1 MPVTRLLRF
10 AGLAIGGVA
19 VIGAV
24 AIFVWLEGTLPDYER
39 ALFSD
44 DLGAPVTITRDAF
57 GIPHIE
63 AQSFDDAA
71 FALGYAQAQDRL
83 WQMEIMRRA
92 VLGRTAE
99 VMGEAFLPIDVNYR
113 IRFSSAE
120 VWRKSYERLSPDM
133 KRTFAAFAAGVNL
146 AIEEG
151 QGARSPEWAV
161 LGIEPEPWSAADVN
175 NLMTLVMDLAT
186 GGGHE
191 LDIALHSTIFSDDE
205 LDLLYEP
212 LADCFP
218 TTYEDINPGEPA
230 LLKSVGDCV
239 SAENASIGVSD
250 PALGNFGTNLFVVA
264 PALTS
269 TGAPIL
275 AVDPH
280 LPAQAPGAVYP
291 VVIEL
296 PEDVIAGGAWIG
308 SPAVAFGHNSR
319 IAWGMTHLYV
329 DTTDYVVEKINPDNA
344 DEYMTP
350 DGPKPFTIR
359 EETFLI
365 KNKPSRTVRVR
376 ETRNGVVVSDAH
388 LYEDADAAEF
398 SGALAPKFSVIAD
411 IYGPGHVVAMKQAV
425 ATDGQLTLQST
436 VRASRAHNWEE
447 FRTALQDYEST
458 NNLVYADVDGN
469 IGLQMA
475 AKIPL
480 RRQVNGWNGQ
490 RLARGWLGE
499 GEWDG
504 YVSFNEL
511 ASVYNPPKGWIA
523 DSNSRA
529 VGSAFPHR
537 VADFYSPPWRIMRS
551 SELVAAQSDHD
562 VESIARI
569 QMDVYSVKADWLL
582 DRLARFKMTSERARD
597 AMRLLQQWDRTMDKD
612 RPEPLLYA
620 AFELALQQRLVNAR
634 HESVAGTNANVL
646 LLARIVEREHPWCDD
661 PDTPT
666 AESCAAAVND
676 ALDAAID
683 WVSRT
688 HGDDMKKWRWGAVH
702 VAEFPAFYSWNG
714 VPVLGGLTKV
724 SVPVGGSDATL
735 SAAASARPAETA
747 DDLLAGDIDF
757 KVDHVAPFRMVADLS
772 DFSNSR
778 YTFAPGVSGNS
789 YSPHWDDLTVSWA
802 AGEPFQLY
810 GRSNDKARVTEISPN
825 AHAP

>member
-1 MPVTRLLRF
+1 MHVIRLLRF
-10 AGLAIGGVA
+10 VGLAIGGA
-19 VIGAV
+19 AAIGV
-24 AIFVWLEGTLPDYER
+24 FAIFLWLEATLPDYER
-39 ALFSD
+39 RLFSD
-44 DLGAPVTITRDAF
+44 DLGAPVTITRDKF

-63 AQSFDDAA
+63 ARNFDDAA

-113 IRFSSAE
+113 IRFSAAE

-146 AIEEG
+146 AIEKGE
-151 QGARSPEWAV
+151 GARSPEWAV
-161 LGIEPEPWSAADVN
+161 LGIEPEPWTAADVN

-186 GGGHE
+186 GGARE
-191 LDIALHSTIFSDDE
+191 LDIALHSTIFSDNE
-205 LDLLYEP
+205 IGLLYEP

-218 TTYEDINPGEPA
+218 TTYEDINIGEPA

-239 SAENASIGVSD
+239 KTEGASIGIPD
-250 PALGNFGTNLFVVA
+250 PALGSFGTNLFVVSSK
-264 PALTS
+264 LTS

-296 PEDVIAGGAWIG
+296 PDDVIAGGAWIG

-329 DTTDYVVEKINPDNA
+329 DTTDYVVEKVNPDNPN
-344 DEYMTP
+344 EYMTP
-350 DGPKPFTIR
+350 DGPKPFSTR

-365 KNKPSRTVRVR
+365 KSKPPRTISVR
-376 ETRNGVVVSDAH
+376 ETHNGVVVSDAH
-388 LYEDADAAEF
+388 LYEGAGAVEI
-398 SGALAPKFSVIAD
+398 SGALAPKYSVITD
-411 IYGPGHVVAMKQAV
+411 IYGPGHVVAMKQVV

-436 VRASRAHNWEE
+436 VRASRARNWEE
-447 FRTALQDYEST
+447 FRAALRDYESA

-475 AKIPL
+475 AKIPR
-480 RRQVNGWNGQ
+480 RRQVNEWNGQ

-499 GEWDG
+499 GAWDG
-504 YVSFNEL
+504 YVSFDEL

-551 SELVAAQSDHD
+551 SELLAAHSDHTVD
-562 VESIARI
+562 SVMRM
-569 QMDVYSVKADWLL
+569 QMDVYSAKADWLL
-582 DRLARFKMTSERARD
+582 DRLARFEMTSERARD
-597 AMRLLQQWDRTMDKD
+597 AMHMLQQWDRTMDKG

-620 AFELALQQRLVNAR
+620 VFELALQQRLVNAR
-634 HESVAGTNANVL
+634 HESIAATNANVL
-646 LLARIVEREHPWCDD
+646 LLARILERNHQWCDN
-661 PDTPT
+661 PNTPT
-666 AESCAAAVND
+666 VENCEKAVNE
-676 ALDAAID
+676 ALDAAIIR
-683 WVSRT
+683 VSRT
-688 HGDDMKKWRWGAVH
+688 HGDDMAKWRWGKVH
-702 VAEFPAFYSWNG
+702 IAEFPAFYSWNG
-714 VPVLGGLTKV
+714 VPVLGGLTKA

-735 SAAASARPAETA
+735 NAAASSRPMEAQN
-747 DDLLAGDIDF
+747 DLLADLDF
-757 KVDHVAPFRMVADLS
+757 KVDHVAPFRIVADLA
-772 DFSNSR
+772 DVANSR

-789 YSPHWDDLTVSWA
+789 YSPHWDDLTESWA
-802 AGEPFQLY
+802 AGESFQLY
-810 GRSNDKARVTEISPN
+810 GRSVDKARVTEIAPN
-825 AHAP
+825 TGAR